1 MLKTNIYHH
10 TSNSSYIIFLYFSY
24 GVSPQSDCFNGKQDM
39 WRNQSIAGQATIIP
53 WADSAW
59 DENFCHGTCGNHE
72 FWSFF
77 VMVTIQFW
85 DFWPIDGP
93 QFIKFDK
100 ICTWK
105 LWLRMGS
112 TVPLAFNPL
121 HAHDWDD
128 EASVSS
134 INGLPKLSW
143 IAGGNICIHVQ
154 VLYVLY
160 TVVILC
166 HFDHC

>member
-1 MLKTNIYHH
+1 MKIVTKDGIY
-10 TSNSSYIIFLYFSY
+10 
-24 GVSPQSDCFNGKQDM
+24 G
-39 WRNQSIAGQATIIP
+39 
-53 WADSAW
+53 
-59 DENFCHGTCGNHE
+59 
-72 FWSFF
+72 
-77 VMVTIQFW
+77 
-85 DFWPIDGP
+85 
-93 QFIKFDK
+93 
-100 ICTWK
+100 
-105 LWLRMGS
+105 
-112 TVPLAFNPL
+112 AFGIHPL